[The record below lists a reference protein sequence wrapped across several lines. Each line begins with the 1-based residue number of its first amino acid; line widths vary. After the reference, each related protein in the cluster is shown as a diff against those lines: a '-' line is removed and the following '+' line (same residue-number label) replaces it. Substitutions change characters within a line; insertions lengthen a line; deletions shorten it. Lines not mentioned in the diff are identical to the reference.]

1 MRKTISPNNRRRLRL
16 DAWSVEQLNIIA
28 ARLPGCAPATIVS
41 TGRVGTRD
49 AERKDRLL
57 IARRTVICLGLSQ
70 LVCWGVSYYLIG
82 IFGEAIAAEMK
93 WSLPLVYGGF
103 SASLVVMGL
112 ASPLTGSVID
122 RFGGRR
128 VMVLGSVLTALGCAA
143 LAGAT
148 SIGTYYAAWLGLG
161 VAMRLTL
168 YEAAFASLARIGGP
182 QARRPI
188 AQVTLFGGLA
198 STTFWPLGHALA
210 DIAGWRGAVL
220 IYAGF
225 ALLTIPLHLAIPDTR
240 FDARERSAA
249 SAEPAPVRKFQRPQ
263 IIAASLYA
271 TITVLAS
278 FLNSG
283 MSAHMIP
290 ILAGLGLAA
299 SLSVWIAT
307 LRGVGQ
313 SLARLT
319 DVLFGGGLNPLQ
331 LNLIAALILPL
342 AFVTGLLSGHS
353 VIAAI
358 IFAFGYGAGNGIATI
373 TRGTLPL
380 VLFDIR
386 SYGALTGRLL
396 VPSFLL
402 AALAPMGYAF
412 VIERFGETGAL
423 GFSII
428 LAALLLAASL
438 TLNALFRPRD

>member
-1 MRKTISPNNRRRLRL
+1 
-16 DAWSVEQLNIIA
+16 V
-28 ARLPGCAPATIVS
+28 
-41 TGRVGTRD
+41 
-49 AERKDRLL
+49 

-70 LVCWGVSYYLIG
+70 LICWGVSYYLIG
-82 IFGEAIAAEMK
+82 IFGEAIAAEMN
-93 WSLPLVYGGF
+93 WSRPLVYGGF
-103 SASLVVMGL
+103 SAALVVMGL
-112 ASPLTGSVID
+112 TSPLTGSLID
-122 RFGGRR
+122 RYGGRR
-128 VMVLGSVLTALGCAA
+128 VMVAGSALTALGCAV
-143 LAGAT
+143 LAVAT
-148 SIGTYYAAWLGLG
+148 NIAIYYAAWLCLG
-161 VAMRLTL
+161 IAMRLTL

-198 STTFWPLGHALA
+198 STTFWPIGQALA
-210 DIAGWRGAVL
+210 DVAGWRGAVL

-240 FDARERSAA
+240 FEARDRTIAGTD
-249 SAEPAPVRKFQRPQ
+249 PAPLRKFQRPQ

-271 TITVLAS
+271 TIAILAS

-290 ILAGLGLAA
+290 ILAGLGVATSVA
-299 SLSVWIAT
+299 VWIAT

-319 DVLFGGGLNPLQ
+319 DVLFGGGLHPLQ
-331 LNLIAALILPL
+331 LNLIAALILPV
-342 AFVTGLLSGHS
+342 AFAIGLLSGHS

-358 IFAFGYGAGNGIATI
+358 AFAFGYGAGNGIATI

-396 VPSFLL
+396 MPSFLL
-402 AALAPMGYAF
+402 AAIAPMGYAF

-423 GFSII
+423 VFSFV
-428 LAALLLAASL
+428 LAVLLLAASL
-438 TLNALFRPRD
+438 ALNAVFRPRN

>member
-1 MRKTISPNNRRRLRL
+1 M
-16 DAWSVEQLNIIA
+16 
-28 ARLPGCAPATIVS
+28 
-41 TGRVGTRD
+41 
-49 AERKDRLL
+49 

-70 LVCWGVSYYLIG
+70 LICWGVSYYLIG
-82 IFGEAIAAEMK
+82 IFGEAIAAEMR
-93 WSLPLVYGGF
+93 WTRPLVYGGF
-103 SASLVVMGL
+103 SAALVVMGVT
-112 ASPLTGSVID
+112 SPLTGSFID
-122 RFGGRR
+122 RYGGRR
-128 VMVLGSVLTALGCAA
+128 VMVAGSVLIALGCAV
-143 LAGAT
+143 LAAAT
-148 SIGTYYAAWLGLG
+148 SIAIYYAAWLCLG

-198 STTFWPLGHALA
+198 STTFWPIGHALA
-210 DIAGWRGAVL
+210 DLAGWRGAVL
-220 IYAGF
+220 VYAGF

-240 FDARERSAA
+240 FDARSPAA
-249 SAEPAPVRKFQRPQ
+249 AFPGAAEPPAKVRRPLLT
-263 IIAASLYA
+263 ASLYA
-271 TITVLAS
+271 TIAILAS

-299 SLSVWIAT
+299 SASVWIAT

-313 SLARLT
+313 SLARLS

-331 LNLIAALILPL
+331 LNLIAALILPV
-342 AFVTGLLSGHS
+342 AFAIGLLSGDAM
-353 VIAAI
+353 IAAI
-358 IFAFGYGAGNGIATI
+358 AFAFGYGAGNGIATI

-380 VLFDIR
+380 VLFDVG

-402 AALAPMGYAF
+402 AALAPTGYAL
-412 VIERFGETGAL
+412 VIDRFSEIGAL
-423 GFSII
+423 VFSFI

-438 TLNALFRPRD
+438 VLQALFRSGD

>member
-1 MRKTISPNNRRRLRL
+1 M
-16 DAWSVEQLNIIA
+16 
-28 ARLPGCAPATIVS
+28 
-41 TGRVGTRD
+41 
-49 AERKDRLL
+49 

-82 IFGEAIAAEMK
+82 IFGEAIATEMQ
-93 WSLPLVYGGF
+93 WSRPLVYGGF
-103 SASLVVMGL
+103 SAGLVVMGL
-112 ASPLTGSVID
+112 TSPLTGSIID
-122 RFGGRR
+122 RYGGRR
-128 VMVLGSVLTALGCAA
+128 VMVAGSVLTALGCAA
-143 LAGAT
+143 LSAT
-148 SIGTYYAAWLGLG
+148 TSVAVYYAAWLCLGL
-161 VAMRLTL
+161 AMRLTL

-198 STTFWPLGHALA
+198 STTFWPIGQALA
-210 DIAGWRGAVL
+210 DVAGWRGAVL
-220 IYAGF
+220 AYAGF

-240 FDARERSAA
+240 FDARDHTTGAPFQA
-249 SAEPAPVRKFQRPQ
+249 SQ
-263 IIAASLYA
+263 IQGRQFLAASLYA
-271 TITVLAS
+271 TIAVLAS

-290 ILAGLGLAA
+290 ILGGLGLAA
-299 SLSVWIAT
+299 SVSVWIAT
-307 LRGVGQ
+307 LRGIGQ

-319 DVLFGGGLNPLQ
+319 DVLFGGGLHPLQ
-331 LNLIAALILPL
+331 LNLIAALILPF
-342 AFVTGLLSGHS
+342 AFAIGVLSGQA

-358 IFAFGYGAGNGIATI
+358 AFAFGYGAGNGIATI

-380 VLFDIR
+380 VLFDVR

-423 GFSII
+423 VFSLI

-438 TLNALFRPRD
+438 ALSVLFRPRD

>member
-1 MRKTISPNNRRRLRL
+1 M
-16 DAWSVEQLNIIA
+16 
-28 ARLPGCAPATIVS
+28 
-41 TGRVGTRD
+41 
-49 AERKDRLL
+49 

-70 LVCWGVSYYLIG
+70 LVCWGISYYLIG
-82 IFGEAIAAEMK
+82 IFGEAIAAEMR
-93 WSLPLVYGGF
+93 WSRPLVYGGF
-103 SASLVVMGL
+103 SAALVVMGL
-112 ASPLTGSVID
+112 TSPLTGSFID
-122 RFGGRR
+122 RYGGRR
-128 VMVLGSVLTALGCAA
+128 VMVTGSALTALGCAA
-143 LAGAT
+143 LAIAT
-148 SIGTYYAAWLGLG
+148 SIALYYAAWLCLG

-198 STTFWPLGHALA
+198 STSFWPIGHALA
-210 DIAGWRGAVL
+210 DIAGWRGAILV
-220 IYAGF
+220 YAGF
-225 ALLTIPLHLAIPDTR
+225 ALLTVPLHLAIPDTR
-240 FDARERSAA
+240 FDARDRRTADAEVARAPKFER
-249 SAEPAPVRKFQRPQ
+249 QQ

-271 TITVLAS
+271 AITILAS

-290 ILAGLGLAA
+290 ILAGLGLAT
-299 SLSVWIAT
+299 SVSVWIAT

-319 DVLFGGGLNPLQ
+319 DVMFGGGLHPLE
-331 LNLIAALILPL
+331 LNLIAALILPV
-342 AFVTGLLSGHS
+342 AFAIGLLSGHS

-358 IFAFGYGAGNGIATI
+358 AFAFGYGAGNGIATI

-423 GFSII
+423 VFSLI
-428 LAALLLAASL
+428 LAALLLVASL
-438 TLNALFRPRD
+438 VLSALCRPRA